1 MKNLSFLPKEC
12 WLPDSSASNC
22 YNCEKNFTALRR
34 KHHCRYCGYIFC
46 SKCTLAKHQL
56 PDGTLIKRIC
66 EKCLDSIIKSSSS
79 PQAQAV
85 SYPIIPNKNPG
96 LRTVPLVD
104 AEGEDQADDEDLG
117 VEVPI
122 EENAEQ
128 GASIVFEELKSEQF
142 SQYDED
148 AEHFLITR
156 VRSIV
161 GEKAIN
167 ENWISFLVQATKTVV
182 YSICPSVHYRK
193 DSMDINN
200 YLRVVRIVD
209 QKLAFK
215 YVKGVV
221 FTKNLANKK
230 MNKKVNYPKILLLKG
245 NAGFFSEEKKLVS
258 ISQLDIQ
265 ERHYAQMLIKKF
277 NNIKP
282 DLVIVEKAMPQSLIS
297 DLSQYNIGI
306 LLNVKT
312 KILNLI
318 ERVSNGEILEH
329 IDHTSWK
336 TNYLGYCAEFSQ
348 ECVGDKVLASLVHP
362 DHGELC
368 GSLLLFGP
376 NKQELKHVTE
386 AIRELVLE
394 YRNILI
400 ERYIFSQSGMQNIP
414 NIFIE
419 LHSVSS
425 SFKHLS
431 ISGNKPC
438 SKPGVHNIKY
448 YTANGKALG
457 DYIMNM
463 MASPET
469 RCESGRVHKIGVH
482 TYYYCK
488 SSGRVKISMHKINSV
503 FTELMISKE
512 CTRCQ
517 QTIIEPV
524 PLSKSAWEYSFNKFI
539 NNFFTSIPVSHV
551 TSTCLHDF
559 FKSGRFAF
567 SYRNQQI
574 TIEWEDFQ
582 MLEILPMKRD
592 FNEAFFEELTKNKV
606 KDLKVNAEAVV
617 DLLFESINALMLQVS
632 SIGTS
637 EEALKLVEDMQKVG
651 QSMEAVKCFLPELK
665 EENFSNYLEVE
676 NYRRKLFL
684 KFCSMQVQIVNIK
697 SGIRQLQ
704 QGYKDEGLETER
716 RSKIYNNDYESTM
729 FSLSDNINEDDDF
742 LKSFSFSALKKGILN
757 MPLGRENLCIPIDEN
772 DYLSVIA
779 YSLNSQEYYDKV
791 VSAILGPDDLVEIS
805 ESGSALHFT
814 HYFTNYDE
822 DEISGHPFQE
832 GISNLYGSHLSVH
845 ITMYYSK
852 QFHLIRSLLS
862 GSEREIILSLSQSE
876 NSASLQ
882 LGKSKAYF
890 KFSNDRR
897 FLTKILDEKRFQ
909 MFLDMANTY
918 CRHVYMSAY
927 HGMPSCLVR
936 ILGAYKI
943 QLKNHSTGKS
953 KTDWL
958 ILTENLGY
966 GLGKNIKVYDLKGT
980 DNQRRKV
987 KEGDGRTKMDLNF
1000 LEDFKGI
1007 PLPVMPEAKRILD
1020 ASIWNDTLFLSK
1032 QNIID
1037 YSLLVMIDVENAKV
1051 VAGIIDY
1058 MEQYTLEKAIESKYK
1073 KVVGTEMPTITEPNV
1088 YRQRFR
1094 MQVTQLY
1101 FMSLED

>member
-1 MKNLSFLPKEC
+1 
-12 WLPDSSASNC
+12 
-22 YNCEKNFTALRR
+22 
-34 KHHCRYCGYIFC
+34 
-46 SKCTLAKHQL
+46 
-56 PDGTLIKRIC
+56 
-66 EKCLDSIIKSSSS
+66 
-79 PQAQAV
+79 
-85 SYPIIPNKNPG
+85 
-96 LRTVPLVD
+96 VPLID
-104 AEGEDQADDEDLG
+104 PEGEDPPDDLEDMG
-117 VEVPI
+117 VEVPV

-128 GASIVFEELKSEQF
+128 GAFEVFEELKSEQF

-148 AEHFLITR
+148 AENFLNTR
-156 VRSIV
+156 VRTV
-161 GEKAIN
+161 LNEKN
-167 ENWISFLVQATKTVV
+167 ISLDWAPVLTQATKTVV
-182 YSICPSVHYRK
+182 SSICPSVHYRK
-193 DSMDINN
+193 DSMDINK
-200 YLRVVRIVD
+200 YLRVVKIID
-209 QKLAFK
+209 SKPSFK
-215 YVKGVV
+215 YVKGIV
-221 FTKNLANKK
+221 FPKNLATKK
-230 MNKKVNYPKILLLKG
+230 MIKKINYPKILMLKG

-265 ERHYAQMLIKKF
+265 ERHYTQMLIKKF

-282 DLVIVEKAMPQSLIS
+282 DLVVVEKGMPQTLIQE
-297 DLSQYNIGI
+297 LSTLNIGI
-306 LLNVKT
+306 LLNVKI
-312 KILNLI
+312 KILELI
-318 ERVSNGEILEH
+318 ARVSNGEILEH

-336 TNYLGYCAEFSQ
+336 TNYLGYCAEFFQ
-348 ECVGDKVLASLVHP
+348 EMVGDKMLASLVHP
-362 DHGELC
+362 DHGYLC
-368 GSLLLFGP
+368 GSLLLFGSE
-376 NKQELKHVTE
+376 KSELKGVTD
-386 AIRELVLE
+386 ALRELALE

-414 NIFIE
+414 NIFLE
-419 LHSVSS
+419 LHSVVS

-438 SKPGVHNIKY
+438 SKPGVHHIKY
-448 YTANGKALG
+448 YTENGKALG
-457 DYIMNM
+457 DYIMNLM
-463 MASPET
+463 ISPET
-469 RCESGRVHKIGVH
+469 RCESGRVHKLGVH

-488 SSGRVKISMHKINSV
+488 CSGRVKISMHKINQV
-503 FTELMISKE
+503 FNQLMISKE

-517 QTIIEPV
+517 MTIIEAA
-524 PLSKSAWEYSFNKFI
+524 PLSKSAWEYSFNKFL

-559 FKSGRFAF
+559 FKSGSFAF
-567 SYRNQQI
+567 SYKNQQI

-582 MLEILPMKRD
+582 MLEIIPMKKGINCEF
-592 FNEAFFEELTKNKV
+592 FNKLTKNSV
-606 KDLKVNAEAVV
+606 IDLKNHAESVIN
-617 DLLFESINALMLQVS
+617 LLFESINTLMMQVS

-637 EEALKLVEDMQKVG
+637 EQALKLVEDMQKLG

-676 NYRRKLFL
+676 NYRRTLFL
-684 KFCSMQVQIVNIK
+684 KFCSMKVQIVNIQT
-697 SGIRQLQ
+697 GIQRLQ
-704 QGYKDEGLETER
+704 DLNEESSEIER
-716 RSKIYNNDYESTM
+716 KSKIYNNDYEGTM
-729 FSLSDNINEDDDF
+729 YGLADHISEDDDF
-742 LKSFSFSALKKGILN
+742 LKSPSFASLKRGILN
-757 MPLGRENLCIPIDEN
+757 TPVGRENLCIPIDEN
-772 DYLSVIA
+772 DYFSLIS
-779 YSLNSQEYYDKV
+779 YTLNSQEYYDKV
-791 VSAILGPDDLVEIS
+791 VSSITGPDDLVEIS
-805 ESGSALHFT
+805 ESGPSLHSS

-822 DEISGHPFQE
+822 DEISGHLFQE
-832 GISNLYGSHLSVH
+832 GITNLYGSHISVH
-845 ITMYYSK
+845 ITMHYAK
-852 QFHLIRSLLS
+852 QFHLIRGLQS
-862 GSEREIILSLSQSE
+862 GTDREIILSLSRSE
-876 NSASLQ
+876 NSGSIQ

-890 KFSNDRR
+890 KYSNDRR

-918 CRHVYMSAY
+918 FRHVYMSSF

-936 ILGAYKI
+936 ILGAYKV

-966 GLGKNIKVYDLKGT
+966 GLGKGIRVYDLKGT

-1007 PLPVMPEAKRILD
+1007 PLPVMSDAKRILD

-1037 YSLLVMIDVENAKV
+1037 YSLLVMIDLENAKV

-1073 KVVGTEMPTITEPNV
+1073 KVVGTEMPTITQPNV

-1094 MQVTQLY
+1094 TQVTQLY